1 MFPIIVSFRKLPQLK
16 SIYADLFVVGKTK
29 DLNVNMSVLTT
40 FYNKNLV
47 GGTEF

>member
-1 MFPIIVSFRKLPQLK
+1 MHLI
-16 SIYADLFVVGKTK
+16 LFESRITT
-29 DLNVNMSVLTT
+29 NVLVILGLTD